1 MKTKKVNPEKDR
13 LVKGGDCRHYSD
25 KQIPGREGQGSANL
39 RAVGPLEGDQ
49 RYAPGDHRP
58 GNHAGVISKKPN
70 RVYFH
75 IMTKVLPCN
84 HKVSS
89 SKNIVPIRYSKSASY
104 LKQLETKV
112 ISKQTIMSSRGQAAR
127 WPPG

>member
-1 MKTKKVNPEKDR
+1 MKAKKVNPEKDR

-25 KQIPGREGQGSANL
+25 KQIPTREEQGSANL
-39 RAVGPLEGDQ
+39 RGESHLEGDQ
-49 RYAPGDHRP
+49 GHAPDDHRP
-58 GNHAGVISKKPN
+58 GCHAEVKSKKSN

-75 IMTKVLPCN
+75 IMTKVLQCN

-89 SKNIVPIRYSKSASY
+89 SKSIVPIRYSKSASY

>member
-25 KQIPGREGQGSANL
+25 KQIPGRERQGSVNQMTA
-39 RAVGPLEGDQ
+39 GPPGGDQ

-58 GNHAGVISKKPN
+58 GNHVGVISKKPN

-89 SKNIVPIRYSKSASY
+89 SNNIVPIRYSKSASY

-112 ISKQTIMSSRGQAAR
+112 ISKQTIMSNRGQATR

>member
-89 SKNIVPIRYSKSASY
+89 SNNIVPIRYSKSASY